1 MQKALPDF
9 FRFLIRVLTLFGNV
23 ISKEIYSTTKEGKL
37 IRIMITPSRYLP
49 QFIVTT
55 TTIKDNLTENDNHEG
70 AK

>member
-1 MQKALPDF
+1 MQKALTDF
-9 FRFLIRVLTLFGNV
+9 FRFLIRILTIFGNV

-37 IRIMITPSRYLP
+37 IRIMITPSRYPP

-55 TTIKDNLTENDNHEG
+55 SIIKDNLTENDNHEE